1 MVVFGNMISRDLADA
16 EGSETSP
23 FEVKSQGLQELGC
36 LVSSF
41 PFSFHSSLLICLYFW
56 GAFAHFYHTPLIYH
70 L

>member
-1 MVVFGNMISRDLADA
+1 MVVFDNTISRGLADA

-41 PFSFHSSLLICLYFW
+41 PFSFPFLPNHLPLFFEGRSLVFTTLL
-56 GAFAHFYHTPLIYH
+56 
-70 L
+70 